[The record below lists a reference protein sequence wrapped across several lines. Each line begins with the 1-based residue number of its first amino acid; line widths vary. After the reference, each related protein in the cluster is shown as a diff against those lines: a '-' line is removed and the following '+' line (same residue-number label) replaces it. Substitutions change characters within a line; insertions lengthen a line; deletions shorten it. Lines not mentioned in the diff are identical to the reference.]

1 MRHRQPRKGPE
12 KRTGNQNPKAI
23 SPRYRAN
30 VQPQGVE
37 GERRMEQQAQDQH
50 QGTQD
55 DKGQQPGRIP
65 VGRPQARKADAAR

>member
-23 SPRYRAN
+23 SPRYRAMSSHRAWRASAAWSSR
-30 VQPQGVE
+30 PRTSIRGH
-37 GERRMEQQAQDQH
+37 RMTRDSSQ
-50 QGTQD
+50 
-55 DKGQQPGRIP
+55 GRIP